1 MVKILKVKIKSFTG
15 NIIAANNPAKLFS
28 WTGIVSGAN
37 LAPRSP
43 VSGLLTKP

>member
-28 WTGIVSGAN
+28 
-37 LAPRSP
+37 
-43 VSGLLTKP
+43 